1 MFSRVVQLEI
11 DTMRVGPD
19 EAAALFA
26 HDVLPGLQE
35 EEGYEGAVALITSEG
50 KGLIATFWDTED
62 AARDASGFSS
72 EQLERFMTIFRAP
85 PGREVYEVAVADLP
99 EGVVV

>member
-19 EAAALFA
+19 EAAGLFA
-26 HDVLPGLQE
+26 HEVLPRLRE
-35 EEGYEGAVALITSEG
+35 EEGYEGAFALVTPDG
-50 KGLIATFWDTED
+50 KGLIATFWETED

-72 EQLERFMTIFRAP
+72 EQLERYMTIFRAP

-99 EGVVV
+99 EGVSV